1 MLFRLNVNSFR
12 KFILNAYMR
21 CYSGIAMDKNEFS
34 KTDFQ
39 RLQNGEQSATEICYR
54 ELRAR
59 FLHIGHRF
67 LHDEHAANEA
77 FDDAFQKLLAA
88 VKGAFQWQGTA
99 QLFSYFKRTLQ
110 TTCLDRLRR
119 EHKQKAWATEH
130 LLPAMV
136 EDLDGEPVE
145 RVSML
150 GTPSKIEQEARR
162 QEREQTVRNAFRR
175 FEERLTPRECQLLAA
190 YRELLQIPGS
200 DGWSPHQK
208 THFLQQQTGLTG
220 NVFYVNHSRFASKAK
235 LPAHRLGILS

>member
-1 MLFRLNVNSFR
+1 
-12 KFILNAYMR
+12 
-21 CYSGIAMDKNEFS
+21 MDRNEF
-34 KTDFQ
+34 KKIDFQ
-39 RLQNGEQSATEICYR
+39 QLRNGGQSATEICYR

-88 VKGAFQWQGTA
+88 VEDGFQWQGTA
-99 QLFSYFKRTLQ
+99 QFFSYFKRTLQ

-119 EHKQKAWATEH
+119 ERKRRAWEAEH
-130 LLPAMV
+130 LLPAMI
-136 EDLDGEPVE
+136 EDFDGEPVE
-145 RVSML
+145 RVSLL
-150 GTPSKIEQEARR
+150 GAPSKIEQEARR
-162 QEREQTVRNAFRR
+162 QERDRPIRNAFRR
-175 FEERLTPRECQLLAA
+175 FEERLTPRERQLLAA
-190 YRELLQIPGS
+190 YHELLQIPGS

-235 LPAHRLGILS
+235 LPAHRLGILA